1 MAIATTWYSCN
12 DDKPQ
17 APPPGSLPVPVNV
30 HAATLQVVSYY
41 DEYPGIVV
49 PLMQVDIRPQ
59 AEGYITGMF
68 FTEGG
73 KVKKGQK
80 LYEIDRSK
88 YSATYNQSE
97 ANVQV
102 AEANLAQAQKD
113 ADRYTYLNEHDA
125 IAKQTL
131 DHALTTL
138 QNAKNQLAAAKQD
151 KVRAATDLNY
161 AIVKAPFD
169 GVIGISQVRVGNTV
183 SPGQTVLNTISS
195 EGAVAVD
202 FLINEKQLSFFLMLQ
217 QQHNTASDS
226 TFSLILPDNTTFGNF
241 GVIHIVDRGVNPQ
254 TGTITVRLKFADP
267 QGTLR
272 PGLSCKVR
280 VHKQDNEPHLLI
292 PHKAIVEQMGEYFVY
307 IAKDTTLPA
316 QGADTVKGKNLSGT
330 YAIQRKVTLGVS
342 VADQIMVL
350 GGIEEGDQVIAEG
363 VQKLRNG
370 AKIALSK

>member
-1 MAIATTWYSCN
+1 
-12 DDKPQ
+12 
-17 APPPGSLPVPVNV
+17 V

-88 YSATYNQSE
+88 YNATYNQSE

-113 ADRYTYLNEHDA
+113 ADRYTYLSEHDA

-151 KVRAATDLNY
+151 KLRAATDLNY

-202 FLINEKQLSFFLMLQ
+202 FLINEKQLGFFLMLQ
-217 QQHNTASDS
+217 QLHNTASDS
-226 TFSLILPDNTTFGNF
+226 TFSLILPDNTTFGHF

-254 TGTITVRLKFADP
+254 TGTVTVRLKFADP
-267 QGTLR
+267 QSTLR

-316 QGADTVKGKNLSGT
+316 QSADTVKGKTLTGM